1 MTKKLTPELIER
13 HRKAYED
20 TANELYV
27 CCTCGKELKGNEF
40 YFTKNRATGRGRK
53 CKYCVAQKLKKIRIG
68 DVEARRRKYR
78 KVTNRDQLN
87 GRRKA
92 KYLIEKSL
100 KNETIV
106 RSTVCQMCG
115 KECTTEAHHPNGYDT
130 PDKALDIIWVCR
142 DCHVSIHQDDRM
154 RWAERSIVRI
164 SEEYKF
170 RYTPT

>member
-53 CKYCVAQKLKKIRIG
+53 CKYCVSQKFKKVFAS
-68 DVEARRRKYR
+68 DAEVRRRKYR
-78 KVTNRDQLN
+78 KVNDRDRVN
-87 GRRKA
+87 GRRRA

-100 KNETIV
+100 KSGTIV
-106 RSTVCQMCG
+106 RPKTCELCG
-115 KECTTEAHHPNGYDT
+115 KPCKPEAHHPNGYDT
-130 PDKALDIIWVCR
+130 PDKALDIKWVCR
-142 DCHVSIHQDDRM
+142 DCHVSIHKDDRK
-154 RWAERSIVRI
+154 RWAEKSTVRL